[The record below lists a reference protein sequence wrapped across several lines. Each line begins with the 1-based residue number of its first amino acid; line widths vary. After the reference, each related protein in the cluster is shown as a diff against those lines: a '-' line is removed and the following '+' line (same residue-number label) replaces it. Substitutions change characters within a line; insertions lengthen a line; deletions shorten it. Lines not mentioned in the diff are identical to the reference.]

1 MLLDKS
7 TITVK
12 KELIC
17 SKRQRMNQKVLA
29 MRTSPR
35 QIHLGAFFNPT
46 GHHVASWRH
55 QQAQADAG
63 VNFQHYKEIALTAER
78 GKMDYIFLAD
88 NLSVRDASP
97 ETLARS
103 AQYIANFEPITL
115 ISALAG
121 ATSKIGLI
129 ATASTSY
136 NEPFHIARKFAS
148 LDHISNGRA
157 GWNLVTSGTEADAYN
172 FSRKEHYPHDTRYE
186 RAREFAEV
194 VTKLWD
200 SWSDTAFRRNKETG
214 IFLDPN
220 QMRPINHAGAWF
232 QVKGP
237 LNVPRSPQGW
247 PVIVQAGGSQDM
259 IEVASRYAEVIFC
272 APLNKDQATKF
283 YKTIK
288 TAASTHGRAADQM
301 KIMPGLSPIIGVTRQ
316 AAKEK
321 QQELDSLTHPQV
333 AKEILSFVLGSADL
347 SKYDLDDPMPE
358 VKPTSTSGQSI
369 INHVMEIARSNNYTL
384 RQTALVVAGARGKF
398 TACGTPEDI
407 ADVIEDWFSNEACD
421 GFNIMPPYLPGAL
434 DDFVDLVIPVLQ
446 SRGLFRREYEGS
458 TLREYLGLTRPMRK
472 PS

>member
-1 MLLDKS
+1 MP
-7 TITVK
+7 K
-12 KELIC
+12 KDLNEPDANREL
-17 SKRQRMNQKVLA
+17 KKVPS
-29 MRTSPR
+29 MRTSR
-35 QIHLGAFFNPT
+35 SQIHLGAFFNPT

-55 QQAQADAG
+55 PQAQANAG

-88 NLSVRDASP
+88 NLSVREASP

-103 AQYIANFEPITL
+103 AQYIANMEPITL
-115 ISALAG
+115 VSALAG
-121 ATSKIGLI
+121 ITNNIGLI

-200 SWSDTAFRRNKETG
+200 SWSDTAFIRNKETG
-214 IFLDPN
+214 LFLDPN
-220 QMRPINHAGAWF
+220 EMRPINHAGAWF

-237 LNVPRSPQGW
+237 LNVPRTPQGW

-259 IEVASRYAEVIFC
+259 IEVASRFAEVVFC
-272 APLNKDQATKF
+272 APLNKDQAIKF
-283 YKTIK
+283 YRAIK
-288 TAASTHGRAADQM
+288 AAAATHGRATDQM
-301 KIMPGLSPIIGVTRQ
+301 KIMPGLSPIIGETRQ
-316 AAKEK
+316 AAEEK
-321 QQELDSLTHPQV
+321 QKQLDSLTHPQV
-333 AKEILSFVLGSADL
+333 AKEILSFVLGSVDL

-369 INHVMEIARSNNYTL
+369 INHVMEIARSNNYSL

-407 ADVIEDWFSNEACD
+407 ADVIEDWFRNEACD

-434 DDFVDLVIPVLQ
+434 DDFVNLVIPVLQ
-446 SRGLFRREYEGS
+446 SRGLFRMEYKGS

-472 PS
+472 AS